1 MDNQMSVR
9 VAIFSF
15 INKVLGFVRLKPL
28 TLGEKCRLQF
38 GAAILVVLM
47 IALLIPYFW
56 ISKLT
61 EKISLDSG
69 RAVANTIYERHFQID
84 VPLEKELVALQ
95 ENGDKRPPQDCA
107 VKWVRLDTAEKL
119 SDKKLTVYQ
128 KEIISQLVN
137 STENSDFAWLDDKN
151 GPAVNNYIQ
160 IVRAKESCM
169 TCHYTDG
176 PTNKA
181 FNKNQPIGAIIV
193 LTPAREIGK
202 TLFINRTMVIVAY
215 LLAATGAMIAF
226 YAIAQRIILSPI
238 RQLRALVSNV
248 AEGNLDARSA
258 IKSNDEYQKLS
269 DAFNDML
276 DGLQTSQQKLR
287 EANTQLDGKIAQ
299 LSDRNI
305 ELFKANQ
312 LKSEFLANMS
322 HEFKTPLNSILGF
335 AQLLREKPRKN
346 TEKSMRY
353 AENIIASG
361 RALLNMIT
369 DLLDLAKA
377 EAGKMEIKVARTS
390 IQDLC
395 QGLVAFFSPMT
406 EDSMIKVKLNVA
418 ENIPVVHTDAGK
430 VQQILYNILSNAI
443 KFTPDNGKVEINARM
458 LDDVTVRISVTDSGP
473 GISEDN
479 QAHIFEKFRQLDG
492 SITRNTSGT
501 GLGLAISKELSD
513 LLAGTLSVESEPDKG
528 TTFNLDIPI
537 NLPASEN

>member
-1 MDNQMSVR
+1 MSVR

-15 INKVLGFVRLKPL
+15 INKMLGFVRLKPL

-38 GAAILVVLM
+38 GAAILVVLLT
-47 IALLIPYFW
+47 ALLIPYFW
-56 ISKLT
+56 INKLT
-61 EKISLDSG
+61 EKITLDSG
-69 RAVANTIYERHFQID
+69 RAVANTVFERHFQVD
-84 VPLEKELVALQ
+84 LPPEKELSPLQ
-95 ENGDKRPPQDCA
+95 ENGDKRPAENRA
-107 VKWVRLDTAEKL
+107 VKWIRLDTEEKL
-119 SDKKLTVYQ
+119 AGKKLSAYQ
-128 KEIISQLVN
+128 MEIIDQLID
-137 STENSDFAWLDDKN
+137 SDESIDFAWLEMDKS
-151 GPAVNNYIQ
+151 PAMNNYIQ

-169 TCHYTDG
+169 ACHYPEGST
-176 PTNKA
+176 TKA
-181 FNKNQPIGAIIV
+181 FSKNQPIGAIIV
-193 LTPAREIGK
+193 RTPAREIGK

-215 LLAATGAMIAF
+215 LLAATGAMISF

-248 AEGNLDARSA
+248 AEGNLDARSS

-269 DAFNDML
+269 DAFNEML
-276 DGLQTSQQKLR
+276 DGLQLSHQKLR
-287 EANTQLDGKIAQ
+287 DANALLDGKIAQ

-335 AQLLREKPRKN
+335 AQLLKEKPGEN
-346 TEKSMRY
+346 TEKSKRY
-353 AENIIASG
+353 AENIISSG

-377 EAGKMEIKVARTS
+377 EAGKMELKVERTS
-390 IQDLC
+390 IQNLC

-406 EDSMIKVKLNVA
+406 EESMIKVKLTVA
-418 ENIPVVHTDAGK
+418 EDIPIIQTDAGK

-443 KFTPDNGKVEINARM
+443 KFTPENGKVEINAKM
-458 LDDVTVRISVTDSGP
+458 LDDVTVRVSVSDSGP
-473 GISEDN
+473 GIAEEN

-513 LLAGTLSVESEPDKG
+513 LLAGTLSVESKLEKG
-528 TTFNLDIPI
+528 ATFHLDIPV
-537 NLPASEN
+537 NLPGNPE

>member
-1 MDNQMSVR
+1 MSVR
-9 VAIFSF
+9 IAIFSF
-15 INKVLGFVRLKPL
+15 INKLLRFAHLKPL
-28 TLGEKCRLQF
+28 SLGEKCRLQF
-38 GAAILVVLM
+38 GAAILVVLT

-61 EKISLDSG
+61 EKISLDAG
-69 RAVANTIYERHFQID
+69 RAVKNTVYYRHFQID
-84 VPLEKELVALQ
+84 LPPEKELPALF
-95 ENGDKRPPQDCA
+95 ESGDKRPQDDHA
-107 VKWVRLDTAEKL
+107 VKWIRLDPAEKL
-119 SDKKLTVYQ
+119 TDKKLSDYQ
-128 KEIISQLVN
+128 NKIINQLIN
-137 STENSDFAWLDDKN
+137 SDQSSDFAWLEKDSGTAFD
-151 GPAVNNYIQ
+151 NYIH
-160 IVRAKESCM
+160 IVHAKESCL
-169 TCHYTDG
+169 TCHYPEG
-176 PTNKA
+176 STNST
-181 FNKNQPIGAIIV
+181 FSKNQPVGAIIV
-193 LTPAREIGK
+193 RTPAREIGK

-248 AEGNLDARSA
+248 SEGNLDARSA
-258 IKSNDEYQKLS
+258 IKSNDEYERLS
-269 DAFNDML
+269 DAFNEML
-276 DGLQTSQQKLR
+276 DGLQLSQQKLR
-287 EANTQLDGKIAQ
+287 DANTQLDGKIAQ

-335 AQLLREKPRKN
+335 AQLLKEKPGDN
-346 TEKSMRY
+346 IEKSKRY

-361 RALLNMIT
+361 RALLNMIN

-377 EAGKMEIKVARTS
+377 EAGKMELKIERTS

-406 EDSMIKVKLNVA
+406 EESMIKVKLKVA
-418 ENIPVVHTDAGK
+418 DDIPIIRTDAGK

-443 KFTPDNGKVEINARM
+443 KFSPENGKVEIYARM
-458 LDDVTVRISVTDSGP
+458 LDDVTVRVSVTDSGP
-473 GISEDN
+473 GIAEEY

-501 GLGLAISKELSD
+501 GLGLAISKELAD
-513 LLAGTLSVESEPDKG
+513 LLAGTLSVESQPEKG
-528 TTFNLDIPI
+528 ATFHLDIPV
-537 NLPASEN
+537 NLPEKDKEM